1 MKNLETV
8 KSKFLFLAD
17 VRDYL
22 STSMIIKNNHNK
34 SNDSEHEMLFDKS
47 ISTSEKN
54 KPFDLFAHILE
65 G

>member
-34 SNDSEHEMLFDKS
+34 SNDSEHEMLFDKP
-47 ISTSEKN
+47 ISTSEKI